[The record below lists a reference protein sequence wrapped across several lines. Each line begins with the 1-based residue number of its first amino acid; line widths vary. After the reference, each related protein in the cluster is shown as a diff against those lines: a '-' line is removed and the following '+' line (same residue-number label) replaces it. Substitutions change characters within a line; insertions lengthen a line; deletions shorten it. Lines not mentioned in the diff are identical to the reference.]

1 MTNLYRLSALLIGLI
16 LSAVV
21 CAADIQVEGAWARAT
36 VPGQDVGMVSLTIT
50 SKQAARL
57 IGISSAACNSVE
69 MHSMSHDNGM
79 MQMREVKGIAL
90 PAGIRVDLAE
100 SGYHLMLVGL
110 KAALK
115 QGDSVPLTLRIK
127 QANQRVAKIKVFA
140 EVKSIAATQAAD

>member
-1 MTNLYRLSALLIGLI
+1 MTHLYRLSSLLIGLL

-50 SKQAARL
+50 SKQVAKL
-57 IGISSAACNSVE
+57 IGIFSTACGSVE
-69 MHSMSHDNGM
+69 MHSMTHDNGM
-79 MQMREVKGIAL
+79 MKMREVKVIAL
-90 PAGIRVDLAE
+90 PAGKRVDLAE

-110 KAALK
+110 KDALK

-140 EVKSIAATQAAD
+140 EVKSIAASQASN